1 MFSIPIYRVDSY
13 IIFSSLSLSLYI
25 VVEVNN
31 KKLLFEERER
41 ETRTALVIEKKR
53 VREKKIFSLNKISW
67 LKITHSKRNSTTVIL
82 LSTLII
88 IKLNKKNNKRE
99 VNYIFILSFI
109 VLESFLFVGY
119 SEIHSYLKLV
129 S

>member
-31 KKLLFEERER
+31 KKLLFEEREKQ
-41 ETRTALVIEKKR
+41 EQLSWSKKKR